1 MDTGWILIGRL
12 VPGEKYMGTLMKNQD
27 GKWGFFR
34 AETGN
39 IIGEA
44 EII

>member
-1 MDTGWILIGRL
+1 
-12 VPGEKYMGTLMKNQD
+12 MGTLMKNQD
-27 GKWGFFR
+27 GKWGFFL

-39 IIGEA
+39 VIGDV